1 MRNWKTEIS
10 ANAKCEQTQLSESR
24 TELYTGTCLIPNTG
38 RRLDGLELNNTCYN
52 TGVQNIRKNVMSPSS
67 NRVNIVPQQKFFENS
82 MQIQKNKTIFIKPN
96 FLKEII
102 DWIDLLNVS
111 NRHTL
116 YKGTLTQLIGTLS

>member
-1 MRNWKTEIS
+1 MKRNWKTEIS

-67 NRVNIVPQQKFFENS
+67 NHVNIVPQQKFLRTPCKFKKIKQYLSN
-82 MQIQKNKTIFIKPN
+82 QI
-96 FLKEII
+96 LKEII